1 MKAVVAL
8 GSNLEH
14 RKLNID
20 IAITHL
26 EVLLQ
31 NLKVS
36 PYIETK
42 PVGGPDQND
51 FLNAVVIGNCELT
64 PESLLAELLKI
75 EDQMGRVREV
85 KWGPRIIDLDLIV
98 YGEQVIDTV
107 FLKLPHP
114 LAKSREF
121 VLKPWLAIDPEGEI
135 PGIGKVKS
143 LLASIQSTS

>member
-8 GSNLEH
+8 GSNLEN
-14 RKLNID
+14 RKLNLD

-26 EVLLQ
+26 EELLQ
-31 NLKVS
+31 DLKVS
-36 PYIETK
+36 PYFETE
-42 PVGGPDQND
+42 PVGGPEQDD
-51 FLNAVVIGNCELT
+51 FINAVVIGSCDLT
-64 PESLLAELLKI
+64 PEILLAELLKI

-98 YGEQVIDTV
+98 YGKQVVDTV

-114 LAKSREF
+114 FAQSREF

-135 PGIGKVKS
+135 PGIGAVKS

>member
-8 GSNLEH
+8 GSNLEN

-42 PVGGPDQND
+42 PVGGPYQND

-98 YGEQVIDTV
+98 FGEQVIDTV

-114 LAKSREF
+114 LAQSREF

>member
-1 MKAVVAL
+1 MKAVIAL
-8 GSNLEH
+8 GSNLEN
-14 RKLNID
+14 RKLNLD

-31 NLKVS
+31 DLKVS

-42 PVGGPDQND
+42 PVGGPDQD
-51 FLNAVVIGNCELT
+51 DYLNAVVIGNCELS
-64 PESLLAELLKI
+64 PELLLSELLKI
-75 EDQMGRVREV
+75 ENQLGRVREI

-98 YGEQVIDTV
+98 YGEQEIETE

-121 VLKPWLAIDPEGEI
+121 VLKPWFAIDPEGEI
-135 PGIGKVKS
+135 PGIGAIKT
-143 LLASIQSTS
+143 LLASIQSSS

>member
-8 GSNLEH
+8 GSNLEN
-14 RKLNID
+14 RKLNLD

-26 EVLLQ
+26 EELLQ
-31 NLKVS
+31 DLKVS
-36 PYIETK
+36 PYFETE
-42 PVGGPDQND
+42 PVGGPEQDD
-51 FLNAVVIGNCELT
+51 FINAVVIGSCDLT
-64 PESLLAELLKI
+64 PEILLAELLKI

-98 YGEQVIDTV
+98 YGKQVVDTV

-114 LAKSREF
+114 LAHSREF

-135 PGIGKVKS
+135 PGIGAVKS